1 MTNATEIKI
10 GDGVTVRGWSDATA
24 CTVISV
30 TGKRAVIQED
40 TVELINHAGSAEA
53 DALKFSPGGFVGHT
67 SGVQRWDTKPNPDG
81 ATVTITRR
89 KDGAWRVAGESMKGK
104 TIMEGRHHHY
114 DFNF

>member
-10 GDGVTVRGWSDATA
+10 GDGVTVRGYSDATA

-30 TGKRAVIQED
+30 SGTRAVIQED
-40 TVELINHAGSAEA
+40 TAVLLNGSGSSEP

-67 SGVQRWDTKPNPDG
+67 SGVQRWDVKPNPNG
-81 ATVTITRR
+81 AMVKITRR
-89 KDGAWRVAGESMKGK
+89 KDGFWRIAGDSMKGK
-104 TIMEGRHHHY
+104 TLTEGRHHHY